1 MPVVASASYL
11 GGGFDCPTL
20 DTLFLVAPIL
30 FKGRLVRYVGRFIRP
45 HPGKDNTQ
53 LHAHQHVHVP
63 VLVHSPNKRAPGY
76 ASPGSPDPR

>member
-1 MPVVASASYL
+1 MVASASYL

-20 DTLFLVAPIL
+20 DTLFLVAPIA
-30 FKGRLVRYVGRFIRP
+30 FKRRLVLYVGRIIRP

-53 LHAHQHVHVP
+53 VHAHHDVRVP
-63 VLVHSPNKRAPGY
+63 VLVHSLNKRAPGY